1 MDTLIQSFMAGG
13 IYMWAILAVGI
24 AVAAI
29 SVERFIALYKNY
41 KDAPAELRHRLMSF
55 IALGQFQ
62 EAKSFVEMSA
72 PNTAMGRIAVAGLN
86 VRNAGGGD
94 EEVQARMDEAL
105 GQEISM
111 IDKRTG
117 FLAVFGNV
125 ATLLGLLGTVTGLI
139 ASFSG
144 VTNANPAERALL
156 LGKGISEALNT
167 TAFGLAVAIPALV
180 AYALMQNKTERIVS
194 SITDEASKI
203 FHDFLFHT
211 DSRRVNTERN
221 EKMNASSSEENTFQ
235 RSN

>member
-13 IYMWAILAVGI
+13 VFMWAILAVGI
-24 AVAAI
+24 AVVAI
-29 SVERFIALYKNY
+29 TVERSIALYKSY
-41 KDAPAELRHRLMSF
+41 KFAPADMRHRLMSF

-62 EAKSFVEMSA
+62 EAKSYVDMSA
-72 PNTAMGRIAVAGLN
+72 AGTAIGRVASAGLT
-86 VRNAGGGD
+86 VRHAGGGD

-105 GQEISM
+105 GQEISQ
-111 IDKRTG
+111 IDRRTG

-180 AYALMQNKTERIVS
+180 AYALMQNRTERIVS
-194 SITDEASKI
+194 SITDEASRI
-203 FHDFLFHT
+203 FHDLLFQT
-211 DSRRVNTERN
+211 DSRRINSDKKDKVTKVET
-221 EKMNASSSEENTFQ
+221 EENTFQ

>member
-13 IYMWAILAVGI
+13 IFMWAILAVGF

-29 SVERFIALYKNY
+29 TVERSIALYKSY
-41 KDAPAELRHRLMSF
+41 KSAPSEMRHRLMNF

-62 EAKSFVEMSA
+62 EAKSYIEMSA
-72 PNTAMGRIAVAGLN
+72 PNTAMGRIATAGLN
-86 VRNAGGGD
+86 VRHAGGGD

-105 GQEISM
+105 GAEISQ
-111 IDKRTG
+111 IDRRTG
-117 FLAVFGNV
+117 FLAVYGNV

-180 AYALMQNKTERIVS
+180 AYALMQNRTERIVS
-194 SITDEASKI
+194 GITDEASKI
-203 FHDFLFHT
+203 FHDLLFHT
-211 DSRRVNTERN
+211 DSRRMNNMKN
-221 EKMNASSSEENTFQ
+221 EKVNKVEIEQNTFQ